1 MNVGVLACFWITV
14 LSRYMPKNGV
24 AGSYGNSVFRFLR
37 SFHTV
42 LHSDRL
48 NSHSH
53 QQCRRAPRRDCW
65 ILTNPSR
72 FCETK
77 HISIQMCNDVCRL
90 NGTVFNYLMCA
101 IIIGSSLTWGQIRVE
116 PDSQVWTRQ
125 VCVSR
130 GVTGV
135 RMASHGSWVWKRG
148 GALGRPFGGGGKGPR
163 QPWLLEAWTT
173 WAGFLGGEICWAW
186 LL

>member
-1 MNVGVLACFWITV
+1 MNVGVHALFEWV

-24 AGSYGNSVFRFLR
+24 AGWYGNSVFSFLR

-72 FCETK
+72 FCATK

-90 NGTVFNYLMCA
+90 NGTVFNYLMCS
-101 IIIGSSLTWGQIRVE
+101 IIIGSSLTWDQIRVE

-125 VCVSR
+125 VCVCR
-130 GVTGV
+130 GGTGV
-135 RMASHGSWVWKRG
+135 RMTSHGSWVWKRG
-148 GALGRPFGGGGKGPR
+148 GPWTVPLEVGGTARVSPGFWRPGPCE
-163 QPWLLEAWTT
+163 LAS
-173 WAGFLGGEICWAW
+173 
-186 LL
+186 